1 MARISARP
9 LRPNA
14 PARTLQA
21 RLELAERR
29 LADHDRALA
38 IQLTRIAELQAD
50 LDGVRTAW
58 LHIKPPPNG
67 TASVGRRAVVARSGT
82 AG

>member
-14 PARTLQA
+14 PARTLHA